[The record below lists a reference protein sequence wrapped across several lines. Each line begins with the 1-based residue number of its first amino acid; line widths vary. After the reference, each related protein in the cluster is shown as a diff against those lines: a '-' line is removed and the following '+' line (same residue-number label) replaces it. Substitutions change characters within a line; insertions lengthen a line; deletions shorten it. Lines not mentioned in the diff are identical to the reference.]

1 MFLKEFHV
9 EQIGLIAQV
18 KTSHQDEDESHP
30 FGPHGVHQG
39 GQAFEVWAQ
48 NKVQL
53 PLHVVDVCVLHVL
66 QKQEDIHP
74 ASFIHPSTNVCI
86 IYPSI

>member
-18 KTSHQDEDESHP
+18 KTSYQDEDEPHP
-30 FGPHGVHQG
+30 FIPHVVHQG

-66 QKQEDIHP
+66 QKKKKSTSILP
-74 ASFIHPSTNVCI
+74 SFIHPSF
-86 IYPSI
+86 SLQ